1 MDSKLGYDSML
12 FLRETNGNGWNCSTL
27 VIATSKI
34 SSELIKE
41 RGGGTVNLLVNTFF
55 VKRSPNL
62 STAKDKSL
70 DFFMRF
76 DLVFIFLM
84 SSIPKNAMETAVI
97 TEIFKR
103 RSSERMTQQRFR
115 EEEDQRLSEFT
126 VDLTTKN
133 VEDVGRRSAVNNL
146 HVAILMLTVD
156 FVFRWEHTRIFV
168 AQLQETFNTSAGMF
182 RSLTVVTMW
191 QGQN

>member
-12 FLRETNGNGWNCSTL
+12 FFRETNGNGWNCSTL

-34 SSELIKE
+34 SSEHIKE

-84 SSIPKNAMETAVI
+84 SSIPKDAMETALI

-103 RSSERMTQQRFR
+103 RSSERMAQQRFR

-126 VDLTTKN
+126 MDLAT
-133 VEDVGRRSAVNNL
+133 
-146 HVAILMLTVD
+146 
-156 FVFRWEHTRIFV
+156 
-168 AQLQETFNTSAGMF
+168 
-182 RSLTVVTMW
+182 
-191 QGQN
+191 